1 MHAGNMGRAVAYTEW
16 VEMSAGDI
24 GQSIYDLYPLTDE
37 KRELKIKSIETA
49 YELRDRRLLADFA
62 SSREGLVND
71 GLRRKIWPLLLG
83 MEKDCVSDFQG
94 LDDMRHPEEE
104 QVTLD
109 VDRAFVFYPR
119 FNDDEDDVAE
129 RKRDE
134 LKQKLQQLICL
145 VLRKTPQLSYYQGYH
160 DIAQVILLV
169 YDMDVTK
176 AAPVLDYISR
186 HFLRDYMLP
195 HIEGT
200 IDILKLIPPIL
211 TLGDPYLGEMV
222 RGIEPFYALS
232 PILTFLSHHIQS
244 YRLICNVFDY
254 LFARN
259 DPSTILYFYA
269 ALIICKRK
277 ELKEV
282 AGDRD
287 VLHSVLSNLVEG
299 KETGV
304 DLVDVITNCDQLMT
318 NYPLQSLG
326 NPWKTIMD
334 FSALRTTRTINFP
347 EVIQSQIEEQETRLK
362 TQPKNPQEQS
372 QPRIRPSI
380 IGLSIVIGVLS
391 IYLTQR
397 YLDPRFPS

>member
-1 MHAGNMGRAVAYTEW
+1 MGGAAVAYEW

-24 GQSIYDLYPLTDE
+24 GQSIYDLYPLTEE
-37 KRELKIKSIETA
+37 KRELKLKSIETA
-49 YELRDRRLLADFA
+49 YELRDRKLLADFA

-83 MEKDCVSDFQG
+83 MEKDGTADFLG
-94 LDDMRHPEEE
+94 LDDVRHHEEE
-104 QVTLD
+104 QVRLD
-109 VDRAFVFYPR
+109 VERAFVFYPR

-134 LKQKLQQLICL
+134 LKQKLQKLICL
-145 VLRKTPQLSYYQGYH
+145 VLRKRPELSYYQGYH

-169 YDMDVTK
+169 YDMDVEK

-186 HFLRDYMLP
+186 YFLRDYMIP
-195 HIEGT
+195 RIEGT
-200 IDILKLIPPIL
+200 IDVLKLIPPIL
-211 TLGDPYLGEMV
+211 TLGDPYLGDMV

-232 PILTFLSHHIQS
+232 PILTYLSHHIQS

-304 DLVDVITNCDQLMT
+304 DLVDVITNCDDLMT
-318 NYPLQSLG
+318 RYPLQSLG
-326 NPWKTIMD
+326 KPWRTIME
-334 FSALRTTRTINFP
+334 FSALRTTRTINFS
-347 EVIQSQIEEQETRLK
+347 EVIHSQIEEQEVRLK
-362 TQPKNPQEQS
+362 TEPEKPEEQTQ

-380 IGLSIVIGVLS
+380 IGLSIVVGVLS